1 MIALQVWA
9 YLRFCVHAGD
19 GARPWCSW
27 MLPSIYT
34 FVQQHYWCV
43 SSACPAHLPRLT
55 VHYSCRNL
63 GWFKY
68 YEAKQLPNFL
78 LAAPILALTL
88 AGVRTFIRADPARL
102 VTLGIFPL
110 GAAPGDATHRHRRL
124 ARPDDSQRLL
134 KPLELAQLERE
145 EPGRAERQ
153 RRQVE
158 SGELVPFGFPER
170 PEGAAPPALP
180 RAHVPSA
187 AERTVAPSSSLRH
200 RRPGGIDG
208 AAAAAGASEDSA
220 ATDVVDAA
228 DPESSDLD
236 DDAIMQQLGP
246 DPDVVPAVV
255 VTHLSA
261 ETAAASMAPGGL
273 APEFGFLSTQVL
285 PHVLLLALLALPA
298 VLVMHI
304 QVATRLLCTSPAT
317 FWYAA
322 HVTGTRPRL
331 GRLIWLWFLG
341 YAAVGTVLHVNF
353 YPWT

>member
-1 MIALQVWA
+1 MF
-9 YLRFCVHAGD
+9 R
-19 GARPWCSW
+19 
-27 MLPSIYT
+27 
-34 FVQQHYWCV
+34 
-43 SSACPAHLPRLT
+43 
-55 VHYSCRNL
+55 
-63 GWFKY
+63 Y

-78 LAAPILALTL
+78 LAAPILALTA
-88 AGVRTFIRADPARL
+88 AGVRTYIRADPARW

-110 GAAPGDATHRHRRL
+110 AAASGGTQHAHKRL
-124 ARPDDSQRLL
+124 VRPDDAQRLL
-134 KPLELAQLERE
+134 KPAELAQLERE

-170 PEGAAPPALP
+170 ADGVAPLPLP

-187 AERTVAPSSSLRH
+187 AERTAAPPSSLRH
-200 RRPGGIDG
+200 RRPGGADG
-208 AAAAAGASEDSA
+208 AAAASADSA

-228 DPESSDLD
+228 GTDSSDPD
-236 DDAIMQQLGP
+236 DDDIMQQLGP

-255 VTHLSA
+255 VTHLTA
-261 ETAAASMAPGGL
+261 ETVAASMAPGGL

-285 PHVLLLALLALPA
+285 PHVLLLALLAVPA

-317 FWYAA
+317 FWFAA

-331 GRLIWLWFLG
+331 GRFLWLWFLG